1 VARPSLWSEL
11 IFNLKHVR
19 AEIAGRGLWR
29 MGCNECELWADYGT
43 REQAD
48 KAARLHDEKHHGGA
62 NRASVY
68 VPTWPSRFWDQIKDQ
83 D

>member
-1 VARPSLWSEL
+1 
-11 IFNLKHVR
+11 
-19 AEIAGRGLWR
+19 